1 MSQSRGKNHLG
12 DLSSPVTGM
21 NLGHWLGRARMT
33 EDQLVA
39 LLAWPDL
46 EPTQKAKVQELLS
59 RIRTNISDQLDR
71 MH

>member
-21 NLGHWLGRARMT
+21 TLGHWLGRARMT

-46 EPTQKAKVQELLS
+46 EPTQKAKVQGLLN
-59 RIRTNISDQLDR
+59 RIREDITKQLGR
-71 MH
+71 I

>member
-12 DLSSPVTGM
+12 DLTSPVTGM
-21 NLGHWLGRARMT
+21 TLGHWLGRARMT

-46 EPTQKAKVQELLS
+46 EPAQRAKVQSLLDRIRGDISRQLS
-59 RIRTNISDQLDR
+59 RTP
-71 MH
+71 

>member
-12 DLSSPVTGM
+12 DLPSPVMGM

-46 EPTQKAKVQELLS
+46 EPVKKAKVQELLS
-59 RIRTNISDQLDR
+59 RIRSNISDQLAR
-71 MH
+71 LT

>member
-12 DLSSPVTGM
+12 DLSSPVSGM
-21 NLGHWLGRARMT
+21 TLGHWLGRARMT

-46 EPTQKAKVQELLS
+46 EPTQKAKVQGLLN
-59 RIRTNISDQLDR
+59 RIRTNISEQLSR
-71 MH
+71 IQ

>member
-12 DLSSPVTGM
+12 DLSSPVSGM
-21 NLGHWLGRARMT
+21 TLGHWLGRARMT

-46 EPTQKAKVQELLS
+46 EPTQKAKVQGLLN
-59 RIRTNISDQLDR
+59 RIRTNITEQLSR
-71 MH
+71 IQ

>member
-12 DLSSPVTGM
+12 DLPSPVTGM

-46 EPTQKAKVQELLS
+46 EPTQRSKVQMLLD
-59 RIRTNISDQLDR
+59 RIRTNISDQLSR
-71 MH
+71 M